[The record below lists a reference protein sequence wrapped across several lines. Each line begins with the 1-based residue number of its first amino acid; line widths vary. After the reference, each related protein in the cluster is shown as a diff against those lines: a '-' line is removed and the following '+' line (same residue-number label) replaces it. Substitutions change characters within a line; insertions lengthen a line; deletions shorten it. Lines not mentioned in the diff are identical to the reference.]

1 MENPGI
7 KTLRTFLSIIKSQE
21 PTTRQRISEDLNRA
35 YGMVNEYLKFCLKT
49 NLIEISKVE
58 HNRGPWPQ
66 KFYTLTC
73 TGKKLTEILQAIK
86 DDLPECEKKCAN
98 VQARHV
104 APSMIL

>member
-7 KTLRTFLSIIKSQE
+7 RTLQTFLSIIKSQQ

-35 YGMVNEYLKFCLKT
+35 YGMVNEYLKFCLKK

-66 KFYTLTC
+66 KFYTLTS
-73 TGKKLTEILQAIK
+73 TGMKLTEILGEIEN
-86 DDLPECEKKCAN
+86 DLS
-98 VQARHV
+98 RH
-104 APSMIL
+104 

>member
-7 KTLRTFLSIIKSQE
+7 KTLQTFLSIIKSQE

-66 KFYTLTC
+66 KFYILTS
-73 TGKKLTEILQAIK
+73 TGKKLAKILGEINN
-86 DDLPECEKKCAN
+86 DLP
-98 VQARHV
+98 RHWG
-104 APSMIL
+104 LR